1 MLQKGDSKKKKIGK
15 IGAGIGA
22 TKDGRTRIGQSP
34 IGVIGQELSQTVL
47 IGMIGTGMK
56 MIGVAI
62 GMRIGAVAQIGKLV
76 LLTHC
81 PNRFPRIQLVAAV
94 QQTLHQQSRRTL
106 RRQC

>member
-1 MLQKGDSKKKKIGK
+1 M
-15 IGAGIGA
+15 
-22 TKDGRTRIGQSP
+22 
-34 IGVIGQELSQTVL
+34 IGQELSQTVL